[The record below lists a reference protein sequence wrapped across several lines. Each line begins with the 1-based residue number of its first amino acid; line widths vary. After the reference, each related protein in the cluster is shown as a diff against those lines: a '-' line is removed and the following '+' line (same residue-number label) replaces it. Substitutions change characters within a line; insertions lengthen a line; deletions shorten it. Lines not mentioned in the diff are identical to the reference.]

1 MKTSEDPI
9 LKGRWS
15 FMAKMLAAI
24 FFVQY
29 AWEIMLDSEAFL
41 QRWHL
46 SQQKIPCLII
56 VRHTSTVLLDN
67 HCNCAQLY
75 VAFLR
80 RNACIV
86 ERIHIT
92 QGSPWMPMSWC
103 VAWLFTREGGLKTNC
118 TVLLASSLDIEFPFY
133 MRQKHPCIIVYIQYK
148 KPTYASLC
156 KTQAWWLLV
165 TQRITSWGL
174 ALGMI

>member
-1 MKTSEDPI
+1 MVVRKRGEALLLQTKTVTYENSYPQLLTLVFTTKITKEMKTSEDPI

-86 ERIHIT
+86 ERIHKVPPEC
-92 QGSPWMPMSWC
+92 QCLGVLPDSSPG
-103 VAWLFTREGGLKTNC
+103 RGGLKQ
-118 TVLLASSLDIEFPFY
+118 TVQSCWQVRSI
-133 MRQKHPCIIVYIQYK
+133 
-148 KPTYASLC
+148 
-156 KTQAWWLLV
+156 
-165 TQRITSWGL
+165 
-174 ALGMI
+174 

>member
-9 LKGRWS
+9 LKERWS

-67 HCNCAQLY
+67 HCIIRGILEK
-75 VAFLR
+75 
-80 RNACIV
+80 
-86 ERIHIT
+86 ERVHSWEDT

-133 MRQKHPCIIVYIQYK
+133 MRQKYPCILYNCIYTVQK
-148 KPTYASLC
+148 TYLR
-156 KTQAWWLLV
+156 KL
-165 TQRITSWGL
+165 
-174 ALGMI
+174 M

>member
-1 MKTSEDPI
+1 
-9 LKGRWS
+9 
-15 FMAKMLAAI
+15 MAKMLAAI

-86 ERIHIT
+86 ERIHKVPPEC
-92 QGSPWMPMSWC
+92 QCLGVLPDSS
-103 VAWLFTREGGLKTNC
+103 RGG
-118 TVLLASSLDIEFPFY
+118 A
-133 MRQKHPCIIVYIQYK
+133 
-148 KPTYASLC
+148 
-156 KTQAWWLLV
+156 
-165 TQRITSWGL
+165 
-174 ALGMI
+174 